1 MEEALYEVG
10 LGKKK
15 QNFNRQ
21 TQRKRYRLRQGI
33 EQYIWRMDDLKS
45 VKGLVGGFGQ
55 IAQDFGC
62 YAQVLT
68 PLCRQWKENNNDL

>member
-1 MEEALYEVG
+1 
-10 LGKKK
+10 
-15 QNFNRQ
+15 
-21 TQRKRYRLRQGI
+21 
-33 EQYIWRMDDLKS
+33 MDDLKS